1 MIRSLNSL
9 RFILILMIV
18 ISHSTL
24 PISQGLH
31 DYLGECAVAIFFVI
45 SGFVLSLS
53 KGDKLQKGELSNK
66 QFFLSRIIK
75 LYPLHLLILAL
86 LIPLNWRIHQLGSI
100 YQTIAQVLLLQCWYP
115 SHDFMS
121 TLNAATW
128 FISDLIFFYLIFKY
142 LYCWIMRYS
151 WLCLAP
157 IIAIYMTA
165 YIILSIHTHTDY
177 SGGYIYCFP
186 PFRIIDFTIGILLY
200 KFSFSTNGK
209 KLSSYI
215 KTSLTSW
222 KIHVSDSFLM
232 LLLTGMFL
240 ISIHCPPNIRCSTI
254 YWLPSAIIVFY
265 TATIDKCKGWLS
277 DILHH
282 PKLQWLGSISFEIFL
297 CHNLCFR
304 IIQSIFL
311 RIYGEDNPY
320 LGLQFILSLLFT
332 ILTAWIAKRYFTI
345 PIHQKLQKRL

>member
-86 LIPLNWRIHQLGSI
+86 LIPLDWRINQLGTPCQI
-100 YQTIAQVLLLQCWYP
+100 IAQALLLQCWYP
-115 SHDFMS
+115 SHDFIA

-128 FISDLIFFYLIFKY
+128 FISDLLFFYLIFKY
-142 LYCWIMRYS
+142 LYCWIMRSS
-151 WLCLAP
+151 WLRLSP
-157 IIAIYMTA
+157 IIALYMTI
-165 YIILSIHTHTDY
+165 YIILSLYAQADY
-177 SGGYIYCFP
+177 SAGYIYCFP
-186 PFRIIDFTIGILLY
+186 AFRIIDFTIGILLY
-200 KFSFSTNGK
+200 KFSASTNGK
-209 KLSSYI
+209 KLSTYI
-215 KTSLTSW
+215 KTSLTPCQT
-222 KIHVSDSFLM
+222 HVSNCLLI
-232 LLLTGMFL
+232 LLLIGMFL
-240 ISIHCPPNIRCSTI
+240 LSIHCNPNIRCSTI
-254 YWLPSAIIVFY
+254 YWLPSAIVVFY
-265 TATIDKCKGWLS
+265 STMIDTCKGWLS
-277 DILHH
+277 GILHNQ
-282 PKLQWLGSISFEIFL
+282 KLQWLGSISFEIFL

-304 IIQSIFL
+304 TIQSIFL
-311 RIYGEDNPY
+311 RIYGEDIPC
-320 LGLQFILSLLFT
+320 LGFQFIISILFT
-332 ILTAWIAKRYFTI
+332 ILTAWMAKRYVMI
-345 PIHQKLQKRL
+345 PIHQKLQKWL